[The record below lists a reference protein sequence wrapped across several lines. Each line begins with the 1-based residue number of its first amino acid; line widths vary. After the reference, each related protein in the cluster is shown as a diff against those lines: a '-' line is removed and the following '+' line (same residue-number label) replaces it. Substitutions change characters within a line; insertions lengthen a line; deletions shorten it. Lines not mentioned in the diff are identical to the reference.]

1 MEQKEFS
8 EIVDLIRKEDAR
20 FDRQAYFFLR
30 GALDQTVT
38 KMRKAGLLLGRR
50 SNHVAGPELLE
61 GIRDYALEQYGP
73 MALTLLR
80 AWNIGSC
87 GDFGE
92 IVFNL
97 IDYGVLS
104 KTDEDSREDFAEIF
118 DFDEAFAKPFRPVKR
133 RLPDPPVLPVEL
145 S

>member
-8 EIVDLIRKEDAR
+8 DIVDLIRKEDPR

-30 GALDQTVT
+30 TALDQTVT
-38 KMRKAGLLLGRR
+38 RMRKAGLLQGRR
-50 SNHVAGPELLE
+50 SNHVAGRELLE
-61 GIRDYALEQYGP
+61 GIRDHALEQYGP

-80 AWNIGSC
+80 AWKIGSC
-87 GDFGE
+87 ADFGE

-104 KTDEDSREDFAEIF
+104 KTEEDSREDFAEIY
-118 DFDEAFAKPFRPVKR
+118 DFDEAFARPFRPERR
-133 RLPDPPVLPVEL
+133 RLPDPPILSLEL

>member
-38 KMRKAGLLLGRR
+38 KMRKAGLLLGRQ

-80 AWNIGSC
+80 AWNIGSW

-104 KTDEDSREDFAEIF
+104 KTDEDSREDFAEIY
-118 DFDEAFAKPFRPVKR
+118 DFDEAFAKPFRPERR
-133 RLPDPPVLPVEL
+133 RLPDPPVLPAEL